1 MDFSPAAL
9 DSAYRQ
15 AERALRK
22 PSSAVWLRSVCV
34 RTTRFDEALDFYVTA
49 LGLTLG
55 DLGVH
60 PITAQPRAK
69 LLDAEGHEVFELVES
84 DDAHAR
90 GVHELAFG
98 MPRRVFSLLRSRLD
112 LQGREY
118 TEAAG
123 ALYLRDVDG
132 TLLRIEAL

>member
-1 MDFSPAAL
+1 MALTAAAL

-15 AERALRK
+15 AERTLRK

-34 RTTRFDEALDFYVTA
+34 WTTRFDEALHFYAST

-55 DLGVH
+55 DVGVH
-60 PITAQPRAK
+60 PLTTQTRAK
-69 LLDAEGHEVFELVES
+69 LLDAEGNEVLELAEAE
-84 DDAHAR
+84 DAARR

-98 MPRRVFSLLRSRLD
+98 MPRRTLTLLRSRLD
-112 LQGREY
+112 LQGVSY
-118 TEAAG
+118 TDTGG
-123 ALYLRDVDG
+123 ALFFRDVDG